1 MTSKELITQL
11 YVGYFDRAPD
21 PAGLAFWI
29 NVLDS
34 GALTLTEIAQD
45 FAGQPEAKATYS
57 FLNNDPAVNVV
68 ADVEGFIEAIYEN
81 LFDRAPEP
89 AGLTFWTNV
98 LQNGFPVGTFIQAII
113 EGAATADAEVLA
125 HKGTHVIGLFEG
137 RALLAM
143 ATLHL
148 LPNMTFGGRAYALVE
163 NVVTRGERQG
173 QGLGRQVMERVI
185 DMAWAEGA
193 YKIMLLTGRDLGA
206 RGFYEKLGFTGD
218 EKHAMTLRR
227 APPRAPLPRGA
238 PAH

>member
-1 MTSKELITQL
+1 MTFVIRTLEASDAAQAIRLYAEL
-11 YVGYFDRAPD
+11 VGPTV
-21 PAGLAFWI
+21 P
-29 NVLDS
+29 
-34 GALTLTEIAQD
+34 
-45 FAGQPEAKATYS
+45 
-57 FLNNDPAVNVV
+57 V
-68 ADVEGFIEAIYEN
+68 ADETRY
-81 LFDRAPEP
+81 
-89 AGLTFWTNV
+89 
-98 LQNGFPVGTFIQAII
+98 
-113 EGAATADAEVLA
+113 AEVLA
-125 HKGTHVIGLFEG
+125 HSGTHVIGLFEG

-163 NVVTRGERQG
+163 NVVTHGERQG